1 MFTVES
7 LIRFWKTETDICLA
21 LFDKMPAG
29 GLEYRPSP
37 SQRNTLELLK
47 YLSKGP
53 RNGVIRVVAGDW
65 NATPP
70 AMEMAKNMPP
80 SDFPREMRRQA
91 DEVERAL
98 RGANPE
104 DLVHA
109 TMSFPWGETLTKA
122 DALIHYPYRWLTGYR
137 MQLFLYLKAAG
148 ATQLGTPDLWR
159 APPSTGSTS
168 SPQASSGTGT
178 QK

>member
-1 MFTVES
+1 MLPLES
-7 LIRFWKTETDICLA
+7 LIRFWKTETDICVA

-37 SQRNTLELLK
+37 TQRNTLELLK

-53 RNGVIRVVAGDW
+53 RNGVIRVMSGDW

-70 AMEMAKNMPP
+70 AMEMAKDMPP

-91 DEVERAL
+91 EEVERVLRAADADAL
-98 RGANPE
+98 ARE
-104 DLVHA
+104 
-109 TMSFPWGETLTKA
+109 TMTFPWGETLTKA

-148 ATQLGTPDLWR
+148 AAQLGTADLWR
-159 APPSTGSTS
+159 APKAG
-168 SPQASSGTGT
+168 
-178 QK
+178 